1 MLLSVGEKTN
11 ILFAKPEGCFFEIDE
26 SGPIMFFNYIR
37 PHKSEV
43 DSFKPGSGAEF
54 GLACLNGVLFILA
67 KIGSMPWVDAPY
79 DPHLSK
85 VMPEA
90 VEEELGYLLTLMLI
104 DKYPGIVRGL
114 RAVGLDHNFSV
125 ALRNEIQN
133 AKSVPFDRND
143 YERAINDVYRHY
155 STEDLVEMSRARCVI

>member
-1 MLLSVGEKTN
+1 MHLSVGEKTN

-26 SGPIMFFNYIR
+26 SGPIMFFNYVR

-54 GLACLNGVLFILA
+54 GFACVNSVLFILA
-67 KIGSMPWVDAPY
+67 KVGSMPWVDAPY
-79 DPHLSK
+79 NPHLSSST
-85 VMPEA
+85 A
-90 VEEELGYLLTLMLI
+90 TTVEEGLGYLLTLVLI
-104 DKYPGIVRGL
+104 DKYSGIVRGI
-114 RAVGLDHNFSV
+114 RAVGLDHDFSV

-133 AKSVPFDRND
+133 TKSVPFNRND

-155 STEDLVEMSRARCVI
+155 STEDLVEMSRARCAI